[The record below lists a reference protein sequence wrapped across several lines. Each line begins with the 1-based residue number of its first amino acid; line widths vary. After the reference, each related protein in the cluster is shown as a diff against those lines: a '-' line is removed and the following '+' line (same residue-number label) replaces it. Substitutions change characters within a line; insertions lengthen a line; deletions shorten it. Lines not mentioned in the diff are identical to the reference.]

1 MMNKLTNEKGFLL
14 AEFVIALPL
23 LILLIYTLTNIFLNV
38 RQFAKN
44 QAADYVLAEEAHEIL
59 ERISKDARSAYS
71 VKLMKNDGGTEIIFV
86 FHADAKNSSR
96 NIIDVLDKRKYV
108 LYVKKYNLTE
118 EGEEPIYHIYAHR
131 EFKVAIPTSPT
142 SGDML
147 SADTTVTKFD
157 FDIREEKILHI
168 SLEIK
173 SLKTKRTL
181 KMNTSVFM
189 PACEKILGDFGKS

>member
-59 ERISKDARSAYS
+59 ERISKDARSASEVTYS
-71 VKLMKNDGGTEIIFV
+71 KQGDLREIIFV
-86 FHADAKNSSR
+86 FHADAKNSIR
-96 NIIDVLDKRKYV
+96 NIVDVLDTRRYI
-108 LYVKKYNLTE
+108 LYSKKENFTGDEQEKIFHFYSQRQAVNT
-118 EGEEPIYHIYAHR
+118 
-131 EFKVAIPTSPT
+131 PTSPT